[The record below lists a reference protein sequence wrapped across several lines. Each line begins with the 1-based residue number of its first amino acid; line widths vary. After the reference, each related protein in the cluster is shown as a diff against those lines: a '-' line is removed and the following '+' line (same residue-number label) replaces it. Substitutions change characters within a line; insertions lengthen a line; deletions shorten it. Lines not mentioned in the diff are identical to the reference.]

1 MERHI
6 NLLLAVLGIGY
17 GIFAQ
22 SPSRIWDHIVSMGY
36 DIPTNHNVMLGFNGD
51 ALPSVTVLE
60 NTASYQSP
68 LAVSDP
74 VTGALKFIMARNA
87 LFDATGNETP
97 NSGLWASAANGHG
110 YVTVIPHPGARDRY
124 YLITRVC
131 GIPCSEYRWTLY
143 DGTLNGGLGDVDPE
157 LVDQPWFTGGIGDLH
172 GMIASADGNTYWF
185 ITHEPGNADWTLHPI
200 TAAEG
205 IDADPVTITGGP
217 LITDASSYTSMWMVV
232 APSNNKLAL
241 RYKSGGTF
249 QLALLGFDNVLGTF
263 NGMEATLPYSTER
276 RITFSPGG
284 TYMYKEGVNDL
295 GEGMVDQYDL
305 EAGDGTAIWN
315 SRQQAAI
322 PDLQGQQMASLL
334 FSNTADGRIWI
345 EGITNTMYFT
355 HKIIPINEPD
365 LPAPACDVSQGLELG
380 VEFISSFWLPT
391 MWWPVLSD
399 ASALDETGATEQGS
413 ALAVSPNPAAE
424 QITII
429 APAGMVVRGAELVL
443 LDHLGRTV
451 QRLPWRTGTSNFMVD
466 VSDLP
471 AGMYSAV
478 LLGDEGFMGTA
489 RFLRR

>member
-1 MERHI
+1 MKRTIH
-6 NLLLAVLGIGY
+6 LLGAMLSVVSGVLA
-17 GIFAQ
+17 Q
-22 SPSRIWDHIVSMGY
+22 DQSRIWDHVISREY
-36 DIPTNHNVMLGFNGD
+36 DIATNHNVMLGFNGTD
-51 ALPSVTVLE
+51 MPNVDILE
-60 NTASYQSP
+60 NTTSYDYP

-74 VTGALKFIMARNA
+74 LTGVLKFILTVDN
-87 LFDATGNETP
+87 LHDANGNETP
-97 NSGLWASAANGHG
+97 NSALWAAAANPHA
-110 YVTVIPHPGARDRY
+110 YVAVIPHPGHRNQF
-124 YLITRVC
+124 YLITRAC

-172 GMIASADGNTYWF
+172 GMISSADGNTYWF

-200 TAAEG
+200 TAVEG
-205 IDADPVTITGGP
+205 IDADPVTISGGP

-399 ASALDETGATEQGS
+399 ASALDETGATEQGP
-413 ALAVSPNPAAE
+413 ALAVTPNPAAE

-451 QRLPWRTGTSNFMVD
+451 QRLPWRTGASNFTVD
-466 VSDLP
+466 VSELP

-478 LLGDEGFMGTA
+478 LRGDEGFMGTA